1 MKKII
6 RIATRKSPLA
16 LIQANIVKHLL
27 EQTNDFNAVDLIPM
41 STSGDTAT
49 KEVFKARGGKGLF
62 LKELEQSLL
71 NEDADIAVHSLK
83 DVPASLDRRFSLLT
97 ITERA
102 DPSDVLISK
111 KYKSIDSLPNGA
123 LIGTSSPRRI
133 ALLKAA
139 SNNIKIKEIRGN
151 IQTRID
157 KLKNE
162 DLDGIILAAAGIHR
176 LSIDSDY
183 SNKLPSDIFIPSAGQ
198 GVLCVEYLKKNK
210 QLTNILTKHV
220 DKETQACADAER
232 SFINKIGGD
241 CMSPIGVN
249 ANIIENNIMINAIV
263 SDINGENYIKSKYI
277 DKKNNAVLAGE
288 KLAKI
293 FIKQGARKLFKM
305 N

>member
-71 NEDADIAVHSLK
+71 NDDADIAVHSLK

-111 KYKSIDSLPNGA
+111 KFKSIDSLPNGA

-183 SNKLPSDIFIPSAGQ
+183 SSKLPSDIFIPSAGQ

-249 ANIIENNIMINAIV
+249 ANIIENNIMINAVV

>member
-41 STSGDTAT
+41 STSGDTVT

-111 KYKSIDSLPNGA
+111 KFKSIDSLPNGA

-249 ANIIENNIMINAIV
+249 ANIIENDIMINAVV

>member
-71 NEDADIAVHSLK
+71 NDDADIAVHSLK

-111 KYKSIDSLPNGA
+111 KFKSIDSLPNGA

-249 ANIIENNIMINAIV
+249 ANIIENNIMINAVV

>member
-27 EQTNDFNAVDLIPM
+27 EQTNDFNTVDLIPM

-71 NEDADIAVHSLK
+71 NDDADIAVHSLK

-111 KYKSIDSLPNGA
+111 KFKSIDSLPNGA

-249 ANIIENNIMINAIV
+249 ANIIENNIMINAVV

>member
-111 KYKSIDSLPNGA
+111 KFKSIDSLPNGA

-176 LSIDSDY
+176 LSILLYKNVIRRVASQFSDLQK
-183 SNKLPSDIFIPSAGQ
+183 S
-198 GVLCVEYLKKNK
+198 LKFYEFDESSMKI
-210 QLTNILTKHV
+210 ILFQVT
-220 DKETQACADAER
+220 
-232 SFINKIGGD
+232 
-241 CMSPIGVN
+241 
-249 ANIIENNIMINAIV
+249 
-263 SDINGENYIKSKYI
+263 
-277 DKKNNAVLAGE
+277 
-288 KLAKI
+288 
-293 FIKQGARKLFKM
+293 
-305 N
+305 

>member
-71 NEDADIAVHSLK
+71 NDDADIAVHSLK
-83 DVPASLDRRFSLLT
+83 DVPASLDKRFSLLT

-111 KYKSIDSLPNGA
+111 KFKSIDSLPNGA

-249 ANIIENNIMINAIV
+249 ANIIENNIMINAVV

>member
-111 KYKSIDSLPNGA
+111 KFKSIDSLPNGA

-249 ANIIENNIMINAIV
+249 ANIIENNIMINAVV

>member
-27 EQTNDFNAVDLIPM
+27 EQTNDFNTVDLIPM

-71 NEDADIAVHSLK
+71 DDDADIAVHSLK

-111 KYKSIDSLPNGA
+111 KFKSIDSLPNGA

-249 ANIIENNIMINAIV
+249 ANIIENNIMINAVV

>member
-71 NEDADIAVHSLK
+71 DDDADLAVHSLK
-83 DVPASLDRRFSLLT
+83 DVPASLDKRFSLLT

-111 KYKSIDSLPNGA
+111 KFKSIDSLPNGA

-210 QLTNILTKHV
+210 QLTNILTKYV

-249 ANIIENNIMINAIV
+249 ANIIENSIMINAVV

>member
-97 ITERA
+97 ITKRA

-111 KYKSIDSLPNGA
+111 KFKSIDSLPNGA

-249 ANIIENNIMINAIV
+249 ANITENNIMINAVV

>member
-71 NEDADIAVHSLK
+71 DDDADIAVHSLK

-97 ITERA
+97 ITKRA

-111 KYKSIDSLPNGA
+111 KFKSIDSLPNGA

-249 ANIIENNIMINAIV
+249 ANIIENNIMINAVV

>member
-111 KYKSIDSLPNGA
+111 KFKSIDSLPNGA

-249 ANIIENNIMINAIV
+249 ANIMENNIMINAVV